1 MTMPKGYGSK
11 PPSRRDTTGE
21 GRKNSRKWFRLYFI
35 PLGLGIFVFIIFK
48 ISFLS
53 LPHLVYLSF
62 ACCILAFFFIALA
75 SKLRSPSKPVS
86 VAGRIMKGI
95 SAPEEEWDPD
105 ESPAVML
112 GANGLFSIVYG
123 LGVTDA
129 LTGYAKWLNDL
140 GKGMSSVVSLDLIG
154 ILGMSVPYTFRL
166 IGFLVTIIP
175 FIHGTVLMFSNKW
188 YYDKLED
195 KYHFGVAFI
204 YFIVAFTH
212 AILFFFV
219 TLNILETSRFLLIL
233 WIIMFL
239 NILWLCIQIPIQKK
253 ILKKSKNY
261 FLPQWALINFNAL
274 AFLTIFVF
282 APPSN
287 FSGKD
292 GIDSN
297 YWYNLFILIILIARS
312 VIDYYVGWDTLY
324 NRIPRK
330 KPEEIFRL
338 SSYLKEKEKINSVD
352 YDNLNA
358 AARELYLRDLPK
370 DGS

>member
-1 MTMPKGYGSK
+1 
-11 PPSRRDTTGE
+11 
-21 GRKNSRKWFRLYFI
+21 
-35 PLGLGIFVFIIFK
+35 
-48 ISFLS
+48 
-53 LPHLVYLSF
+53 
-62 ACCILAFFFIALA
+62 
-75 SKLRSPSKPVS
+75 
-86 VAGRIMKGI
+86 MKGI

-212 AILFFFV
+212 AILFF
-219 TLNILETSRFLLIL
+219 
-233 WIIMFL
+233 
-239 NILWLCIQIPIQKK
+239 CY
-253 ILKKSKNY
+253 SKH
-261 FLPQWALINFNAL
+261 
-274 AFLTIFVF
+274 T
-282 APPSN
+282 
-287 FSGKD
+287 
-292 GIDSN
+292 
-297 YWYNLFILIILIARS
+297 
-312 VIDYYVGWDTLY
+312 
-324 NRIPRK
+324 
-330 KPEEIFRL
+330 
-338 SSYLKEKEKINSVD
+338 
-352 YDNLNA
+352 
-358 AARELYLRDLPK
+358 
-370 DGS
+370 